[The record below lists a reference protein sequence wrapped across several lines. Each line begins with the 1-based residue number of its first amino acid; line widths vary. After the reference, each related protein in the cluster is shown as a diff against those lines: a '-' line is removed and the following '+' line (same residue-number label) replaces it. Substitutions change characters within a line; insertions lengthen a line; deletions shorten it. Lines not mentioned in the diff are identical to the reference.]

1 VALLCVSDT
10 AFADPSSDRSL
21 PALRNLLTSQPDGAY
36 SIVASSI
43 VGDEE
48 GEIARMVGQWVAEGI
63 DLVLTSGGTGFG
75 TRDKT
80 PEVRP
85 RLLKAG
91 QAKLTSLSTQ
101 AVAPLIDK
109 PAPGLVTSMLLGSL
123 QITPL
128 AALSRP
134 VAGVA
139 LSPRPDVNGAGTLI
153 VTLPGSPKA
162 ATENLENL
170 LRVLPHALELS
181 GGARS
186 RTTQVHQRLEKGE
199 DGMAGVQ
206 DVLKEH
212 GREHSHLHHHHHH
225 HHHHHSHA
233 APRPRTLLSQ
243 DPSFAIASRQRHSP
257 WPLISVRDALALIFE
272 HTPSSPVQ
280 TLPVEPSLVGHVIA
294 DDVYSARDLPS
305 APSTNIDGYAVR
317 CEAAF
322 SFSPRAHS
330 LTLPLDLAA
339 TDAAGV
345 YKVVTTFPASPLP
358 AGSVYRINTGA
369 PLPPGM
375 DACIMVEDTE
385 VVSRDESG
393 EETEVKLLAQM
404 NKGENVRKEGSD
416 VRTGEKV
423 LEKGDVISNVGGEL
437 GTLAFIGKR
446 SVPVYRRPTV
456 AVLSTGNELVD
467 LLDTTT
473 RPTCSFSSIL
483 DSNRPTLLSVL
494 QNLHYPTLDL
504 GICTD
509 SMEATKAALK
519 KGKEEADVV
528 ITTGG
533 TSMGV
538 GDLLKPCIER
548 ELGGTVHFGRV
559 AMKPGKPT
567 TFATVPAHP
576 FAPNQSP
583 KLVFALP
590 GNPASALVTFFLF
603 VLPALRK
610 MEGRRESE
618 WELPRVPVTLTST
631 VALDPRAEYHRVHV
645 RPTAT
650 GLKAFSTGG
659 QRSSRAVS
667 LAGANGLLELPAKTE
682 TDGERKEGDLVPCVL
697 IGEMG
702 SLLA

>member
-1 VALLCVSDT
+1 MFSVALLCVSDT

-36 SIVASSI
+36 SIVASAI
-43 VGDEE
+43 VGDEAD
-48 GEIARMVGQWVAEGI
+48 EIARMVGQWVAEGI
-63 DLVLTSGGTGFG
+63 NLVLTSGGTGFG

-80 PEVRP
+80 PE
-85 RLLKAG
+85 
-91 QAKLTSLSTQ
+91 

-139 LSPRPDVNGAGTLI
+139 LSPRSDVHGSGTLI

-162 ATENLENL
+162 ATENLEHL
-170 LRVLPHALELS
+170 LRVLPHALELA

-206 DVLKEH
+206 DVLKEQ
-212 GREHSHLHHHHHH
+212 GSGHSHHQHHHHHH
-225 HHHHHSHA
+225 HDHAHA

-243 DPSFAIASRQRHSP
+243 DPSIAVASRQRQSP
-257 WPLISVRDALALIFE
+257 WPLISARDALALIFE
-272 HTPSSPVQ
+272 HTPISPIQ
-280 TLPVEPSLVGHVIA
+280 TLSVEPSLVGHVLA
-294 DDVYSARDLPS
+294 DDIYSARNIPS
-305 APSTNIDGYAVR
+305 GPSTNIDGYAVR
-317 CEAAF
+317 
-322 SFSPRAHS
+322 S
-330 LTLPLDLAA
+330 
-339 TDAAGV
+339 TDQPGV
-345 YKVVTTFPASPLP
+345 YKVVTTFPTSPLP
-358 AGSVYRINTGA
+358 AGAVYRINTGA

-385 VVSRDESG
+385 VVSRDENG

-404 NKGENVRKEGSD
+404 DKGENVRNEGSD

-446 SVPVYRRPTV
+446 GAPIYRRPIV

-467 LLDTTT
+467 LQDTTSPQT
-473 RPTCSFSSIL
+473 GSFSSIL

-509 SMEATKAALK
+509 SMEATKTALK
-519 KGKEEADVV
+519 KGKEEADII

-567 TFATVPAHP
+567 TFATLPAHP

-590 GNPASALVTFFLF
+590 GNPASALVTFYLF

-631 VALDPRAEYHRVHV
+631 VALDPRAEYHRVLV

-659 QRSSRAVS
+659 QRSSRTVS

-682 TDGERKEGDLVPCVL
+682 GDGERKEGDSVPCVM

>member
-1 VALLCVSDT
+1 MFSVALLCVSDT

-80 PEVRP
+80 PE
-85 RLLKAG
+85 
-91 QAKLTSLSTQ
+91 

-199 DGMAGVQ
+199 DGMTGVQ

-212 GREHSHLHHHHHH
+212 GREHSHLHHH

-272 HTPSSPVQ
+272 HTPSSPIQ

-294 DDVYSARDLPS
+294 DDVYSARNLPS

-317 CEAAF
+317 
-322 SFSPRAHS
+322 S
-330 LTLPLDLAA
+330 

-467 LLDTTT
+467 LLDMTT
-473 RPTCSFSSIL
+473 RPTGSFSSIL